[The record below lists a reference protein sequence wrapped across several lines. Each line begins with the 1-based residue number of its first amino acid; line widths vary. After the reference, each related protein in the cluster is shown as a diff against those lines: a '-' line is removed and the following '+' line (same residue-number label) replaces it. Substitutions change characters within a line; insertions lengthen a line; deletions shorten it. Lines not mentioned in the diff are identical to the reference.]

1 MDKFTDIWIVID
13 ERSLEVIKRDGEV
26 LKFKTR
32 AMADLAAS
40 GELDLWSCHNV
51 RFQDQ
56 LGKWMAE
63 RVEDYD

>member
-13 ERSLEVIKRDGEV
+13 EWSLEVMRRGGEV

-40 GELDLWSCHNV
+40 GELHLWSCHNV
-51 RFQDQ
+51 RFQDP
-56 LGKWMAE
+56 LIKHKAE
-63 RVEDYD
+63 LYV